1 MDNILEKL
9 SEEKKENYI
18 EYLNLMSSSC
28 NNTSKKLIPF
38 FAVNRKRILDVGCES
53 GILVKNI
60 REIDKKSYI
69 LGIDLNINAVRECK
83 KQKIENTE
91 FLKITTFN
99 TYPEE
104 YLKYLST
111 KIEITKDIEKLLK
124 ENIVFIVA
132 KKGE

>member
-38 FAVNRKRILDVGCES
+38 FAVNRKRILDVGCGS

-91 FLKITTFN
+91 FLKISL
-99 TYPEE
+99 EE
-104 YLKYLST
+104 LKT
-111 KIEITKDIEKLLK
+111 KVENKEIEL
-124 ENIVFIVA
+124 N
-132 KKGE
+132 